1 MKFSLQERAAGACQD
16 GSVTTEMEAPPG
28 SGAGQLCHS
37 ACRPFK
43 AQRVSESDLNGPL
56 LAEWNALHAR
66 ISPCTPF
73 TSAQWNAL
81 WWKHYRSRSRFVHDE
96 LCLLVVTDARDAL
109 VAVAPMMS
117 TWRPSFGPLRVNTLR
132 YFGADPNVTEIRGLV
147 CEPQNEGDAHEA
159 VREYLSKLLPRS
171 SWVEWGALRRENC
184 AKAARKLPDGSKT
197 STREIDAYH
206 LELPATWEELR
217 SSRSRNIKE
226 SIRKCYNSLKRDGLT
241 PQLRVVQS
249 PQDVAGALQTFFRLH
264 SMRNLATNTVAHAD
278 VFQNE
283 NDRAFLTEYAHELSR
298 RGQLRIFQLLISG
311 DVVATR
317 VAFQFNDEIY
327 LYYSGYDPT
336 WSKYSVMTTLVVEA
350 LKWSIEQRLKVVHLS
365 TGTDVSKLR
374 WSPGVT
380 HYCALTEVRRG
391 WRARLSFGVYQQAQR
406 LASWAGR
413 SRFAAGARR

>member
-1 MKFSLQERAAGACQD
+1 MS
-16 GSVTTEMEAPPG
+16 EMDT
-28 SGAGQLCHS
+28 SGPSRVEQSCYPIES
-37 ACRPFK
+37 RPFK
-43 AQRVSESDLNGPL
+43 VRRCSESDLKGPL
-56 LAEWNALHAR
+56 LAQWNELHQR

-73 TSAQWNAL
+73 TSAQWNVL
-81 WWKHYRSRSRFVHDE
+81 WWKHHRSQRPFVRDE
-96 LCLLVVTDARDAL
+96 LCLLVVTDARNCL

-117 TWRPSFGPLRVNTLR
+117 TWRPSFGPFRVNTLR

-159 VREYLSKLLPRS
+159 VREYLARESPQS
-171 SWVEWGALRRENC
+171 AWVEWGALRRENC
-184 AKAARKLPDGSKT
+184 AKAARKLPDGANT

-206 LELPATWEELR
+206 LELPATWDELR

-226 SIRKCYNSLKRDGLT
+226 SIRRCYNSLKRDGLT

-249 PQDVAGALQTFFRLH
+249 TQEDPEALETFFRLH
-264 SMRNLATNTVAHAD
+264 SMRSLATNTVVHAD
-278 VFQNE
+278 VFRKE
-283 NDRAFLTEYAHELSR
+283 NDRAFLTDYAHELSR
-298 RGQLRIFQLLISG
+298 LGQLRIFQLLICG
-311 DVVATR
+311 EVVATR
-317 VAFQFNDEIY
+317 MGFQFNDEIY

-391 WRARLSFGVYQQAQR
+391 WKARLCFGTYQTAQR
-406 LASWAGR
+406 LAGWVER
-413 SRFAAGARR
+413 SRLAALARRQAER